1 MSDPFRIFAA
11 APRKQDTLK
20 ALWPELH
27 ACLAGAD
34 KPAVEPVRH
43 CVIGE
48 CSSVEIGRRRRAV
61 ARIDRWGHTACA
73 EHIAQHSDRPG
84 GWPLDL
90 KEHKR

>member
-11 APRKQDTLK
+11 SPGKQATLK

-27 ACLAGAD
+27 ACLAGTD
-34 KPAVEPVRH
+34 KPAVAPVRT
-43 CVIGE
+43 CVMGD
-48 CSSVEIGRRRRAV
+48 CPSANPPRRAV

-73 EHIAQHSDRPG
+73 EHVAQFSDRPG
-84 GWPLDL
+84 GWPMDL